1 MKKSKIPK
9 DIVEFGNA
17 LQYPTVYGYLIA
29 QTVAIYQSKIR
40 AIKKSL
46 KENKKTRIPRH
57 PRTLLREA
65 FSTTKNKQSF
75 DEKYLLES
83 GIPSVL
89 GIQKSIEMIEK
100 DDGKSALARKAHLGP
115 MLYGIAVG
123 DYIDCEYQKLLDMKG
138 GAGSQNKQHSCIDK
152 RELKRQLKSIREAM
166 DRVFA
171 CDTAYGDCN
180 NNSMASGH
188 CMLSSLVLQDM
199 YGGSI
204 KGGEV
209 NGIPHYWNTF
219 CEHDVDLT
227 GDQFK
232 KPPIQVKKGELY
244 RDGYIFKRSP
254 FESMN
259 QDFNR
264 EVWSKHCKF
273 RKRVIKELKDIDREL
288 YNKLQTATTLLS

>member
-1 MKKSKIPK
+1 
-9 DIVEFGNA
+9 
-17 LQYPTVYGYLIA
+17 
-29 QTVAIYQSKIR
+29 
-40 AIKKSL
+40 
-46 KENKKTRIPRH
+46 
-57 PRTLLREA
+57 
-65 FSTTKNKQSF
+65 
-75 DEKYLLES
+75 
-83 GIPSVL
+83 
-89 GIQKSIEMIEK
+89 
-100 DDGKSALARKAHLGP
+100 
-115 MLYGIAVG
+115 
-123 DYIDCEYQKLLDMKG
+123 
-138 GAGSQNKQHSCIDK
+138 
-152 RELKRQLKSIREAM
+152 
-166 DRVFA
+166 
-171 CDTAYGDCN
+171 
-180 NNSMASGH
+180 
-188 CMLSSLVLQDM
+188 MLSSLVLQDM

-259 QDFNR
+259 QDFNK
-264 EVWSKHCKF
+264 EVWGKHCKF